1 MNESEFDDYI
11 KERYEK
17 YITYYDERAKHNKF
31 WNDTCATYIL
41 LISVAIAPIL
51 TIDLLFK
58 GAGIV
63 WAMVLSPTV
72 ALVAGIKAHK
82 RFYENWLNYRR
93 TWDNLQHEYYWKK
106 AGANAYKDAK
116 DKNVLF
122 VERAESLISEE
133 GSEWLACHKEKESRS
148 R

>member
-1 MNESEFDDYI
+1 MNDGEFDDYI

-17 YITYYDERAKHNKF
+17 YLKYYDKRATHNKF
-31 WNDTCATYIL
+31 WNDACSIYIL

-58 GAGIV
+58 GSGVV

-72 ALVAGIKAHK
+72 ALVAGIKTHK

-93 TWDNLQHEYYWKK
+93 TWDNLQHEHYWKK
-106 AGANAYKDAK
+106 ASANVYKDAK

-122 VERAESLISEE
+122 VERVENLIAEE
-133 GSEWLACHKEKESRS
+133 GSSWMACHKDKESKNS
-148 R
+148 